1 MKVTVQA
8 LLNVLVGRDANEL
21 VEIDAN
27 GIHVEPTTK
36 VNLLGNIT
44 NTVSINIT
52 PERAQTRTVVK
63 VSNAKLGWKATDLN
77 TLIDLYNRDLSEAR
91 IGETLGRTAKAIQ
104 CQLCKLRKKGIITK
118 PTKATTHSIAGV

>member
-8 LLNVLVGRDANEL
+8 LLNVLVGRDANEV

-36 VNLLGNIT
+36 VNLLSQPFQGG
-44 NTVSINIT
+44 SINIT

-118 PTKATTHSIAGV
+118 PTKATTNSIAGV

>member
-44 NTVSINIT
+44 NVSINIT

-118 PTKATTHSIAGV
+118 PTKAAAHSIAGV